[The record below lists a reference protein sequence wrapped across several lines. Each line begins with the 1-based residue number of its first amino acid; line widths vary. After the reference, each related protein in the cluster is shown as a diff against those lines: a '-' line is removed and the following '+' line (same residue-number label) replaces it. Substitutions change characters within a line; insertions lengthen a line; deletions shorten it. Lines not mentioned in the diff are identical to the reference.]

1 MRACCIL
8 YYLANLFFFPLEM
21 LKILPFELVNNH
33 FSVRNYFFFLY
44 KMSYYVHAHQTFED
58 QYPSPTKYLPL
69 KYLLE
74 RHLEILKCKFMC
86 V

>member
-1 MRACCIL
+1 MAVL
-8 YYLANLFFFPLEM
+8 AYLEHNAVCSGQPHNAITFF
-21 LKILPFELVNNH
+21 
-33 FSVRNYFFFLY
+33 SLY
-44 KMSYYVHAHQTFED
+44 KMSYYLHAHQTFED

-69 KYLLE
+69 TYLLE